1 MNNNKIKLGS
11 NRSFGIVFFVV
22 FLIIAIYPLLNDN
35 SIRLWSLIVGIIF
48 LILGIINS
56 KLLTPFNILWMKF
69 GLLLGKIVSPIVM
82 GFVFFGVV
90 TPISIIMKLLRKDL
104 LNLKRNKKET
114 YWLKKEEIK
123 SNMKKYDCF
132 IFIYHDQALIPF
144 KYISQFSGVN
154 YTGNLSIIRVSP
166 DHGTAYNLIGS
177 KNISNL
183 SLLNCY
189 NLIKKIKKNRKTN
202 DKSKKIT

>member
-1 MNNNKIKLGS
+1 MNSNKIKLGS
-11 NRSFGIVFFVV
+11 NRSFGIVFFIV

-35 SIRLWSLIVGIIF
+35 SIRLWSLIIGIIF

-56 KLLTPFNILWMKF
+56 KVLTPFNILWMKF

-123 SNMKKYDCF
+123 SNMKN
-132 IFIYHDQALIPF
+132 
-144 KYISQFSGVN
+144 QF
-154 YTGNLSIIRVSP
+154 
-166 DHGTAYNLIGS
+166 
-177 KNISNL
+177 
-183 SLLNCY
+183 
-189 NLIKKIKKNRKTN
+189 
-202 DKSKKIT
+202 